1 MASTVGL
8 LLGGFF
14 MKTRFTSFLFAS
26 LLAFSSAVQVSPVQA
41 DVNNNTDA
49 KVRDTV
55 VEPEESATPAPAETP
70 SFLPSPSPAAS
81 ASADTEA
88 SPTPAASQTPEETA
102 AASSADPSASVD
114 PEESPASSATPAST
128 SSAALTETDQ
138 PAASTET
145 DQPAALTEM
154 DQEASVKADD
164 KLVHD
169 FDAEVFYGGM
179 RRDDGKYVWSA
190 RSHAPDHRFSYRVS
204 FGLGDEQSG
213 DDMVFAPGTVKI
225 TVPVTVLTDRD
236 GNRADKYEMSI
247 PSMEEVKESEESGT
261 PLDNDVSFAYE
272 EADGQIVITN
282 IRNVDP
288 GFEGFIEMSYLTTE
302 ETFAYRDMGQQD
314 MGQQGTFTATITAMD
329 PATVTDTES
338 LNGTWTTPQ
347 TRTVDGVYIDTQ
359 VTLQQMAE
367 RAPAQYD
374 KWQDAWGEKPE
385 NDDKYSYFV
394 YEIESVIGDNSQ
406 EYAMKVDD
414 EITSLIAD
422 DQSINNPG
430 EGYSNTGLPAAK
442 AVAWYSADGAYAIGQ
457 RSDRD
462 QDGNSNGRYQKES
475 GLRYDYVIVAVNKK
489 LLTDTNKLE
498 ITTRTTA
505 TVHPRDDADDS
516 QATSQTFERR
526 FVWNKPVFRGYG
538 GGFGGWVRADGFYRY
553 QSVRDEWPREYFTE
567 LGNHASNYSSYNLN
581 DLVKLNNS
589 MPISGLDYAIWT
601 EGYVGQWSIDRNAT
615 NPEQGDY
622 FKELVRYEMTDNQFY
637 LSDEN
642 NGVSQDEKDRLTSSD
657 DYQID
662 SLRFNVYAY
671 DAKFDKN
678 RQEFVNSG
686 KVTYDDGE
694 VLTFYVQTG
703 STDAEWKKAAEYSLK
718 NNEFTIPDS
727 NSKLVKKTDTTI
739 YGGPE
744 IEFTDN
750 VVGYRIETK
759 NKHYYTRIGVVP
771 SVTLKDS
778 PRVKGYYSP
787 DKTESFALNNRTV
800 TTIYDYKDKDGNV
813 LDPGSDGE
821 YQHVVWG
828 PAVAQDADFIRKVE
842 NVGSL
847 TKDIVASTNL
857 QKKKEYRVTWKIHA
871 DESYN
876 YGQNEKGYTEQNGG
890 TFYDI
895 LPTGAVLDPDSI
907 VISTNE
913 GELPSSSYSLKTI
926 STNYPDSGRTLIKIT
941 VYDPA
946 NWYDLYYDTVHTYEA
961 IRDYGNEAYNSVAYQ
976 TGNDSIE
983 GFFQDPDKQTET
995 KVRAYFDRYLSDV
1008 KNNTDEKKNAEETML
1023 YDAVKEAGVADPQAD
1038 MHFLFRGRDG
1048 DIEAITAAASG
1059 LTKRILSSRSNR
1071 YDTSAIVDNDS
1082 EYNYR
1087 LRFQNSY
1094 ANTSENII
1102 LFDDLENYQKDGR
1115 SSDWKG
1121 TLKAIDFS
1129 ALPKDK
1135 NGAMLISPVVYYS
1148 TEAQNF
1154 DGKTAPDLTAWK
1166 KLDLENNGSV
1176 LEELQGQIRAIA
1188 IDLSKTPDGAVYSL
1202 GKGEAVSVNLTMAA
1216 PSGAAR
1222 ADGTAGYP
1230 ETYNGILASYD
1241 RITASSRRHQVTME
1255 GSTVGQLVISRDV
1268 NIKKLSA
1275 QDHTTIRGIQF
1286 RLSGT
1291 SDYGTAI
1298 DKIQSTDRNGELT
1311 FAKVEKGTYM
1321 LMEYGSNPDWL
1332 DDHTAYKVV
1341 INDAGELWIT
1351 NPKKSTEAQKY
1362 ESTKEKT
1369 PFWFEVENTP
1379 RIHGDLSFYKARQT
1393 TATNDALIGIA
1404 DTTFELSGTSDY
1416 GNDVVKTAVSD
1427 KNGLVKIQNIEKG
1440 TYTLR
1445 EIKANADYILN
1456 NDKYQVVVNDAGS
1469 ATLYKP
1475 VSDQTDTFGPAD
1487 DIGGQPVIFNMP
1499 AYWNVSFLKIDK
1511 DLPTRTLEGA
1521 QFTITGTSLD
1531 QPVAVTSDKNG
1542 RVTFTHLK
1550 ADSYVLTETK
1560 APIGLN
1566 GEGKKPVKGK
1576 ESDGVLNYT
1585 ADPSKYLLTINEDG
1599 TYTITKDGKETL
1611 SKNADGDYLFPDE
1624 RALDGQITIIKKWDD
1639 DGKERKSPKIHLY
1652 NTETQT
1658 EMKGVRVI
1666 VEWLNDSVTTR
1677 PNSNFAVSVCEPDGT
1692 TVSSTDPNVK
1702 LTQMG
1707 NIWVYNFSD
1716 LDASKSYTA
1725 YEMNVPDGYTGTAV
1739 GSEHAVNVV
1748 SGKARI
1754 QNVFSYTSTF
1764 KYKGHEQQ
1772 FKAPYS
1778 GYYKLE
1784 VWGAEGG
1791 TDTYPGG
1798 KGGYSTGTVYLSEG
1812 QLLYVYVGQKGGDRT
1827 TGKGGGW
1834 NGGGDAGNSGTSGG
1848 GGGMTHIST
1857 TQNPVNNNSTAD
1869 QKNDRGKTISWDP
1882 KGTIIVAGGGGG
1894 GGYTGGKPDQLTGGY
1909 GGGETAGQGG
1919 AQDAASNAKQK
1930 GYKQGYGQNRYDLN
1944 VSGNSS
1950 DGGGAGAGW
1959 YGGYVNPNGDMDFGG
1974 GGGTGYVAEKL
1985 GQYPITHEQTIAGNM
2000 SFPTVDGTGMETG
2013 HRGDG
2018 FAKITYVSEKN
2029 DVSEAVTADNHL
2041 SSARNEKE
2049 YITDIELGKPGGWT
2063 QVDDNTWKYV
2073 MPVFDDTAEYTYWEE
2088 PVDGDRYTS
2097 DAPDSKDNAVEKK
2110 AVLNGSENKTLVV
2123 TNTSSTKYGSI
2134 TVSKKVVDGSNELT
2148 TSTQDFT
2155 FTLTLNKD
2163 GNLLSGT
2170 QVIGDHV
2177 FTNGSVTFTL
2187 HEGES
2192 KTFNNVPIGLEYVVH
2207 EDANKNYNYGKS
2219 LDVTGKVSADHP
2231 NVEVKN
2237 TFTPAERSRTDITL
2251 VKKAE
2256 GSVDG
2261 SQDDTYPFHAHLT
2274 GLDANLEFGVV
2285 IGSDDSNTTVQNY
2298 MSNAQGEADVTLN
2311 LKADQ
2316 KAVFKDVPVGATYQ
2330 FVEDAGKWTARYN
2343 VSNASG
2349 GTIVRTSG
2357 SNTTENQELA
2367 TAIEKVDEGEQT
2379 TVTFTNTLA
2388 FTQKLTVKKTVSED
2402 VHQIDPNEKFEVT
2415 VTITGLKP
2423 GAKIDTDSVG
2433 ILTADDTG
2441 MAVKTFNLKNK
2452 QSVVFR
2458 NVPVS
2463 AQYQVKETRNDYVA
2477 SYKITSAT
2485 RSEPIFGANTAA
2497 NQDLITELQTMRK
2510 NEDPTVELISR
2521 THWVTVGLKK
2531 TDKDGTLLRGAQFTL
2546 YKGSG
2551 ENRTEYKMNRKGLP
2565 VEENDS
2571 SASAV
2576 ISLGE
2581 KTLTLASGTYEL
2593 EETKAPRGYLI
2604 TDDAKTVTFTVEGNK
2619 VTLISENKLA
2629 SIETKDDQ
2637 TPVIVIKN
2645 QAGTRLPSTGGM
2657 DVRILLLA
2665 ALLMI
2670 GTSLFGFWKLRK
2682 DDSARKN

>member
-1 MASTVGL
+1 MTE
-8 LLGGFF
+8 
-14 MKTRFTSFLFAS
+14 TEQP
-26 LLAFSSAVQVSPVQA
+26 AV
-41 DVNNNTDA
+41 
-49 KVRDTV
+49 
-55 VEPEESATPAPAETP
+55 
-70 SFLPSPSPAAS
+70 
-81 ASADTEA
+81 
-88 SPTPAASQTPEETA
+88 
-102 AASSADPSASVD
+102 
-114 PEESPASSATPAST
+114 
-128 SSAALTETDQ
+128 LTETN
-138 PAASTET
+138 
-145 DQPAALTEM
+145 QPAALTEM

-164 KLVHD
+164 QLVHD
-169 FDAEVFYGGM
+169 FSAQVFYGVTDQG
-179 RRDDGKYVWSA
+179 GKYVWSA

-213 DDMVFAPGTVKI
+213 NDMVFAPGTVKI
-225 TVPVTVLTDRD
+225 TVPVTVLKDRD

-272 EADGQIVITN
+272 EVNDQIVITN

-302 ETFAYRDMGQQD
+302 ETFAYEDMK
-314 MGQQGTFTATITAMD
+314 QQGAFTATITAMD

-347 TRTVDGVYIDTQ
+347 TATVAGVYIDTQ

-406 EYAMKVDD
+406 EYAMSIDD
-414 EITSLIAD
+414 QITSLIKDGNSITPAD
-422 DQSINNPG
+422 SFAD
-430 EGYSNTGLPAAK
+430 TGVEAAK
-442 AVAWYSADGAYAIGQ
+442 AVAWYNANGAYAIRQ
-457 RSDRD
+457 RSDQD
-462 QDGNSNGRYQKES
+462 GDGNSNGHYQKES
-475 GLRYDYVIVAVNKK
+475 GLRYDYVVVAVNKE
-489 LLTDTNKLE
+489 LLADTNKLE
-498 ITTRTTA
+498 ITTLTTE
-505 TVHPRDDADDS
+505 TVHPRDDDADGT
-516 QATSQTFERR
+516 QASSQTYERR
-526 FVWNKPVFRGYG
+526 FVWNKPVFHGYG
-538 GGFGGWVRADGFYRY
+538 GGFGGWVRANGFYRY
-553 QSVRDEWPREYFTE
+553 QSGRNEWPREYFTE
-567 LGNHASNYSSYNLN
+567 LGNHASNYSAYNLN
-581 DLVKLNNS
+581 DLIEKNNS
-589 MPISGLDYAIWT
+589 ISGLDYAIWT
-601 EGYVGQWSIDRNAT
+601 EGYVGSWSIDRNAK
-615 NPEQGDY
+615 NPGPDDY
-622 FKELVRYEMTDNQFY
+622 FKEPVRYEMTDNQFY

-642 NGVSQDEKDRLTSSD
+642 DGVSQDEKDRLTSSD

-662 SLRFNVYAY
+662 RLRFNVYAY
-671 DAKFDKN
+671 DAVFDDSRK
-678 RQEFVNSG
+678 EFVNAG
-686 KVTYDDGE
+686 KVTYGDDE

-703 STDAEWKKAAEYSLK
+703 STDAEFVKAADYNLK
-718 NNEFTIPDS
+718 TNTFTDTDD
-727 NSKLVKKTDTTI
+727 KYVKATDTTI

-744 IEFTDN
+744 IDFQN
-750 VVGYRIETK
+750 GVVGYRFETK
-759 NKHYYTRIGVVP
+759 NVHYYTRIGVVP
-771 SVTLKDS
+771 SVTLKAS
-778 PRVKGYYSP
+778 ERVKKYY
-787 DKTESFALNNRTV
+787 DKTKPTESFALNNRTV

-813 LDPGSDGE
+813 LDPGREGE
-821 YQHVVWG
+821 YQHAVWG
-828 PAVAQDADFIRKVE
+828 PAVAQDADFIRMVE
-842 NVGSL
+842 KAGSL

-895 LPTGAVLDPDSI
+895 LPTSAVLDPDSI

-926 STNYPDSGRTLIKIT
+926 STNYQDSGRTLIKIT

-983 GFFQDPDKQTET
+983 GFFQDPDKQTEK

-1008 KNNTDEKKNAEETML
+1008 KNNTDEKKVAEETML

-1129 ALPKDK
+1129 ELPKDK

-1154 DGKTAPDLTAWK
+1154 DGKTAPDLTAWT
-1166 KLDLENNGSV
+1166 KLDLGNNGLV
-1176 LEELQGQIRAIA
+1176 PEELQKDIRAIA

-1202 GKGEAVSVNLTMAA
+1202 GKGEAVSVNLTMTA

-1222 ADGTAGYP
+1222 KDRTAGYP
-1230 ETYNGILASYD
+1230 ETYNGILVSYD

-1275 QDHTTIRGIQF
+1275 QDHTPIRGIQF
-1286 RLSGT
+1286 RLYGT

-1298 DKIQSTDRNGELT
+1298 DQIQSTDRNGELT
-1311 FAKVEKGTYM
+1311 FARVEKGTYT

-1332 DDHTAYKVV
+1332 DDHTAYKVE
-1341 INDAGELWIT
+1341 IDDGGKLWIT
-1351 NPKKSTEAQKY
+1351 NPKKTDKNGTALKQEY
-1362 ESTKEKT
+1362 VRTKEKT

-1393 TATNDALIGIA
+1393 TATNDALIGIP

-1416 GNDVVKTAVSD
+1416 GNDVVKTAISD

-1445 EIKANADYILN
+1445 EVKANADYILN
-1456 NDKYQVVVNDAGS
+1456 DSKYQVVVNDAGS
-1469 ATLYKP
+1469 VTLFKP
-1475 VSDQTDTFGPAD
+1475 NKDNPENYVSAD
-1487 DIGGQPVIFNMP
+1487 EISGQPVVFNTP
-1499 AYWNVSFLKIDK
+1499 AYWEVSFLKVDK
-1511 DLPTRTLEGA
+1511 DLPTRTLQGA
-1521 QFTITGTSLD
+1521 EFTVTGASLD
-1531 QPVAVTSDKNG
+1531 QPKTVISDPNG
-1542 RVTFTHLK
+1542 RVTFKHLK
-1550 ADSYVLTETK
+1550 AGSYVLKETK
-1560 APIGLN
+1560 APVGLN
-1566 GEGKKPVKGK
+1566 GEGKKPEKEN

-1585 ADPSKYLLTINEDG
+1585 ADPSGYLLTINEDG

-1611 SKNADGDYLFPDE
+1611 SKNEDGDYLFPDE

-1639 DGKERKSPKIHLY
+1639 ASDNSHRTAPVIHL
-1652 NTETQT
+1652 ETKENDST
-1658 EMKGVRVI
+1658 IKGARVV
-1666 VEWLNDSVTTR
+1666 VEWLNDYASARPSAEDGVTVTI
-1677 PNSNFAVSVCEPDGT
+1677 ATVKDGKT
-1692 TVSSTDPNVK
+1692 ETVVSSSSKATST
-1702 LTQMG
+1702 LG
-1707 NIWVYNFSD
+1707 NLWVYNFPD
-1716 LDASKSYTA
+1716 LVLNSNQTYYV
-1725 YEMNVPDGYTGTAV
+1725 YENQPDSIVKNGKYSGSAV
-1739 GSEHAVNVV
+1739 GADNQIQLVH
-1748 SGKARI
+1748 GKATI
-1754 QNVFSYTSTF
+1754 SNTYKETYEYP
-1764 KYKGHEQQ
+1764 YKGNIQTFTASH
-1772 FKAPYS
+1772 S
-1778 GYYKLE
+1778 GYYQLE
-1784 VWGAEGG
+1784 VWGASGG
-1791 TDTYPGG
+1791 FDGISKDRIVYDTYVKNNWDRPGL
-1798 KGGYSTGTVYLSEG
+1798 GGYSYGTYYMNKDDTI
-1812 QLLYVYVGQKGGDRT
+1812 YVIVGEQGHDHTLGGT
-1827 TGKGGGW
+1827 KPSY
-1834 NGGGDAGNSGTSGG
+1834 NGGGKTTAWSGIGG
-1848 GGGMTHIST
+1848 DSSGGGMTHIST
-1857 TQNPVNNNSTAD
+1857 KQNVADAASNSD
-1869 QKNDRGKTISWDP
+1869 WNPD
-1882 KGTIIVAGGGGG
+1882 GTIIVAGGGGG
-1894 GGYTGGKPDQLTGGY
+1894 IDNYAAQY
-1909 GGGETAGQGG
+1909 EG
-1919 AQDAASNAKQK
+1919 A
-1930 GYKQGYGQNRYDLN
+1930 R
-1944 VSGNSS
+1944 
-1950 DGGGAGAGW
+1950 GGAGGGTTGGNALANNGEVKGTGGGTKGKYQKQGVGQNYTGDASDSGGGGGGW
-1959 YGGYVNPNGDMDFGG
+1959 YGGASSWNNNGG
-1974 GGGTGYVAEKL
+1974 GGGGSGYVNQDVLKNA
-1985 GQYPITHEQTIAGNM
+1985 QTIAGSEEIPNPDGGKEIGHFGNGYARITFI
-2000 SFPTVDGTGMETG
+2000 SANSPTVSDNTSAGKTQAASYTSTYETIAKGWVKDG
-2013 HRGDG
+2013 D
-2018 FAKITYVSEKN
+2018 
-2029 DVSEAVTADNHL
+2029 
-2041 SSARNEKE
+2041 
-2049 YITDIELGKPGGWT
+2049 
-2063 QVDDNTWKYV
+2063 TWKYV
-2073 MPVFDDTAEYTYWEE
+2073 MPVFDDTATYTYWED
-2088 PVDGDRYTS
+2088 PVAGYAS
-2097 DAPDSKDNAVEKK
+2097 DAPSAADKNYVI
-2110 AVLNGSENKTLVV
+2110 NGSENKTLVV
-2123 TNTSSTKYGSI
+2123 TNTAKDKYGRI
-2134 TVSKKVVDGSNELT
+2134 TVSKKVVDSNGNEIK

-2155 FTLTLNKD
+2155 FTLTLKD
-2163 GNLLSGT
+2163 KEGNLLSGT

-2192 KTFNNVPIGLEYVVH
+2192 KTFNNVPVGMKYSITE
-2207 EDANKNYNYGKS
+2207 ETNSNYKTSFKDSGNGS
-2219 LDVTGKVSADHP
+2219 VTGDSSV
-2231 NVEVKN
+2231 VFTN
-2237 TFTPAERSRTDITL
+2237 TYTPAEKSRTDITL
-2251 VKKAE
+2251 VKKIE

-2261 SQDDTYPFHAHLT
+2261 SENDTYPFHVALT
-2274 GLDANLEFGVV
+2274 GLDPDLEFSIV
-2285 IGSDDSNTTVQNY
+2285 IGADGQDPVTQNY

-2349 GTIVRTSG
+2349 GTIARTSG
-2357 SNTTENQELA
+2357 SNTAENQELA
-2367 TAIEKVDEGEQT
+2367 TATETVDEGEQT

-2388 FTQKLTVKKTVSED
+2388 FTQKLTVKKTVSES
-2402 VHQIDPNEKFEVT
+2402 VQQIDPNEKFEVT
-2415 VTITGLKP
+2415 VTSTGLKP
-2423 GAKIDTDSVG
+2423 SAKIDTDSVG

-2463 AQYQVKETRNDYVA
+2463 AQYQVKETRNDYIA
-2477 SYKITSAT
+2477 SYTITSSK
-2485 RSEPIFGANTAA
+2485 RPNIANGENKTA
-2497 NQDLITELQTMRK
+2497 NRDLNTNAQTVLRD
-2510 NEDPTVELISR
+2510 EDPTVELISGA
-2521 THWVTVGLKK
+2521 HWIKVDLKK
-2531 TDKDGTLLRGAQFTL
+2531 TAEDGTLLRGAQFTL

-2565 VEENDS
+2565 AEKNDS

>member
-14 MKTRFTSFLFAS
+14 VKTRFTSFLFAS

-70 SFLPSPSPAAS
+70 SFLPSPSPTAS
-81 ASADTEA
+81 ASEGTEA
-88 SPTPAASQTPEETA
+88 SPTPAASPTPEETA
-102 AASSADPSASVD
+102 ASSAADTSASVD
-114 PEESPASSATPAST
+114 PEESPASSTTPAST
-128 SSAALTETDQ
+128 SSAALTETNQ
-138 PAASTET
+138 PAASTEM
-145 DQPAALTEM
+145 DQPAALTET

-164 KLVHD
+164 QLVHG
-169 FDAEVFYGGM
+169 FRAEVFYGGM
-179 RRDDGKYVWSA
+179 RRDDGTYVWSP

-236 GNRADKYEMSI
+236 EKRADKYEMSI

-272 EADGQIVITN
+272 EVNDQIVITN

-302 ETFAYRDMGQQD
+302 ETFAYPDMKP
-314 MGQQGTFTATITAMD
+314 QGTFTATITAMD
-329 PATVTDTES
+329 PATVTDTET

-374 KWQDAWGEKPE
+374 KWQDAWGKTPE
-385 NDDKYSYFV
+385 DAGKYAYFV

-406 EYAMKVDD
+406 EYAMSIDD
-414 EITSLIAD
+414 QITSLIKDGNSITPAD
-422 DQSINNPG
+422 SFAD
-430 EGYSNTGLPAAK
+430 TGVAAAK
-442 AVAWYSADGAYAIGQ
+442 AVAWYNANGAYAIRQ
-457 RSDRD
+457 RSDQD
-462 QDGNSNGRYQKES
+462 GDGNSNGHYQKES
-475 GLRYDYVIVAVNKK
+475 GLRYDYVVVAVNKE
-489 LLTDTNKLE
+489 LLADTNKLE
-498 ITTRTTA
+498 ITTLTTE
-505 TVHPRDDADDS
+505 TVHPRDDTKGTQASS
-516 QATSQTFERR
+516 QAYERH
-526 FVWNKPVFRGYG
+526 FVWNKPVFHGYG

-553 QSVRDEWPREYFTE
+553 QSGRNEWPREYFTE
-567 LGNHASNYSSYNLN
+567 LGNHASNYSAYNLN
-581 DLVKLNNS
+581 DLIEKNNS
-589 MPISGLDYAIWT
+589 ISGLDYAIWT
-601 EGYVGQWSIDRNAT
+601 EGYVGSWSIDRNAK
-615 NPEQGDY
+615 NPGPDDY
-622 FKELVRYEMTDNQFY
+622 FKEPVRYEMTDNQFY

-642 NGVSQDEKDRLTSSD
+642 DGVSQDGNDRLTLSG

-662 SLRFNVYAY
+662 RLRFNVYAY
-671 DAKFDKN
+671 DAVFDDSRK
-678 RQEFVNSG
+678 EFVNAG
-686 KVTYDDGE
+686 KVTYGDDE

-703 STDAEWKKAAEYSLK
+703 STDAEFVKAADYNLK
-718 NNEFTIPDS
+718 TNTFTDTDG
-727 NSKLVKKTDTTI
+727 KYVKATDTTI

-744 IEFTDN
+744 IDFTDN
-750 VVGYRIETK
+750 VVGYRLETK
-759 NKHYYTRIGVVP
+759 NTHYYTRIGVVP
-771 SVTLKDS
+771 SVTLKASD
-778 PRVKGYYSP
+778 RVKGRFSH
-787 DKTESFALNNRTV
+787 DKTKPTESFALNNRTV

-813 LDPGSDGE
+813 LAPGSEGE
-821 YQHVVWG
+821 YQHAVWG
-828 PAVAQDADFIRKVE
+828 PAVAQDADFIRMVE
-842 NVGSL
+842 KAGSL

-871 DESYN
+871 DESYI
-876 YGQNEKGYTEQNGG
+876 YGQNEKGFVEQNGG
-890 TFYDI
+890 TFYDL
-895 LPTGAVLDPDSI
+895 LPIGAVLDPDSI
-907 VISTNE
+907 VLETNE
-913 GELPSSSYSLKTI
+913 GELPASSYSLTTI
-926 STNYPDSGRTLIKIT
+926 PTNYKGRTFVKIT
-941 VYDPA
+941 VYDPGD
-946 NWYDLYYDTVHTYEA
+946 WYDLYYDTVHTYES
-961 IRDYGNEAYNSVAYQ
+961 IRDYGNEAYNSVAYK

-983 GFFQDPDKQTET
+983 GFYVNPESPTTGKIRSSFE
-995 KVRAYFDRYLSDV
+995 RYLSDE
-1008 KNNTDEKKNAEETML
+1008 KDGTDAKKNQEMELL
-1023 YDAVKEAGVADPQAD
+1023 YKGVGVKGPADD
-1038 MHFLFRGRDG
+1038 LHFLFRGRDG

-1071 YDTSAIVDNDS
+1071 YDTTAIVDNNS

-1094 ANTSENII
+1094 SSSSKNII
-1102 LFDDLENYQKDGR
+1102 LYDDLENYQKDNR

-1121 TLKAIDFS
+1121 TLNAIDFS

-1135 NGAMLISPVVYYS
+1135 AGKALIKPVVYYS
-1148 TEAQNF
+1148 SESQNF
-1154 DGKTAPDLTAWK
+1154 DGKSVPDVSGWKVLTLGNDGLIPK
-1166 KLDLENNGSV
+1166 DL
-1176 LEELQGQIRAIA
+1176 QKDIRAIA
-1188 IDLSKTPDGAVYSL
+1188 IDLSKTPDGADYML
-1202 GKGEAVSVNLTMAA
+1202 GKGEAVSVNLTMTA
-1216 PSGAAR
+1216 PSGGER
-1222 ADGTAGYP
+1222 KDQTSGYP
-1230 ETYNGILASYD
+1230 ETYNGVLISYD
-1241 RITASSRRHQVTME
+1241 RITDSSSRHQVTME
-1255 GSTVGQLVISRDV
+1255 GCTVGQLVISRDV

-1286 RLSGT
+1286 RLYGT

-1298 DKIQSTDRNGELT
+1298 DQIQSTDRNGELT
-1311 FAKVEKGTYM
+1311 FAKVEKGTYT

-1332 DDHTAYKVV
+1332 DDHTAYKVE

-1351 NPKKSTEAQKY
+1351 NPKKTDEKGTALKQEY
-1362 ESTKEKT
+1362 VRTKEKT

-1416 GNDVVKTAVSD
+1416 GNDVVKTAISD

-1445 EIKANADYILN
+1445 EIKANENYILN

-1469 ATLYKP
+1469 ATLFKQDKDNSGTY
-1475 VSDQTDTFGPAD
+1475 VSAD
-1487 DIGGQPVIFNMP
+1487 EIGGQPVVFNTP
-1499 AYWNVSFLKIDK
+1499 AYWDVSFLKVDK
-1511 DLPTRTLEGA
+1511 DLPTRTLQGA
-1521 QFTITGTSLD
+1521 EFTVTGASLD
-1531 QPVAVTSDKNG
+1531 QPKTVISDPYG
-1542 RVTFTHLK
+1542 RVTFKHLK
-1550 ADSYVLTETK
+1550 AGSYVLKETK
-1560 APIGLN
+1560 APTGLN
-1566 GEGKKPVKGK
+1566 GEGKKPEKEN

-1585 ADPSKYLLTINEDG
+1585 ADPSGYLLTINEDG

-1611 SKNADGDYLFPDE
+1611 SKNEDGDYLFPDE

-1652 NTETQT
+1652 KTETQT

-1725 YEMNVPDGYTGTAV
+1725 YETNVPDGYTGTAV

-1909 GGGETAGQGG
+1909 GGGETAGQSG

-1985 GQYPITHEQTIAGNM
+1985 GQYPITHEQTVAGNM
-2000 SFPTVDGTGMETG
+2000 SFPTTDGTGMETG
-2013 HRGDG
+2013 HQGHG
-2018 FAKITYVSEKN
+2018 FAKITYVSENN
-2029 DVSEAVTADNHL
+2029 DVSEVVTADNHL
-2041 SSARNEKE
+2041 SSARNEEE

-2088 PVDGDRYTS
+2088 PVDGYTS
-2097 DAPDSKDNAVEKK
+2097 DAPDSKDHAVEKK

-2134 TVSKKVVDGSNELT
+2134 TVKKTVVDVSGNELK

-2155 FTLTLNKD
+2155 FTLTLTTEEN
-2163 GNLLSGT
+2163 NPLTGT
-2170 QVIGDHV
+2170 QIIGDSV
-2177 FTNGSVTFTL
+2177 FTDGSVTFTL

-2192 KTFNNVPIGLEYVVH
+2192 KTFTNVPVGLNYKVH
-2207 EDANKNYNYGKS
+2207 EAANANYNKGEP
-2219 LDVTGKVSADHP
+2219 LNDVSGVVSATNP
-2231 NVEVKN
+2231 NVENVVN
-2237 TFTPAERSRTDITL
+2237 TFTPAEKSRTDITL
-2251 VKKAE
+2251 EKKID

-2261 SQDDTYPFHAHLT
+2261 SKDDTYPFHAHLT

-2357 SNTTENQELA
+2357 SNTAENQELA
-2367 TAIEKVDEGEQT
+2367 TAIETVDEGEQT

-2388 FTQKLTVKKTVSED
+2388 FTQKLTVKKTVSES
-2402 VHQIDPNEKFEVT
+2402 VQQIDPNEKFEVT

-2452 QSVVFR
+2452 QNVVFR

-2463 AQYQVKETRNDYVA
+2463 AQYQVKETKNDYIA
-2477 SYKITSAT
+2477 SYTITSSRRAIDAGENKT
-2485 RSEPIFGANTAA
+2485 ANR
-2497 NQDLITELQTMRK
+2497 DLNTNIQTVLRD
-2510 NEDPTVELISR
+2510 EDPTVELISGA
-2521 THWVTVGLKK
+2521 HWIKVDLKK
-2531 TDKDGTLLRGAQFTL
+2531 TSEDGTLLRGAQFTL

-2551 ENRTEYKMNRKGLP
+2551 ENRTEYKMNRNGLP
-2565 VEENDS
+2565 AEENDS
-2571 SASAV
+2571 PASAV
-2576 ISLGE
+2576 IGLGE

-2593 EETKAPRGYLI
+2593 VETKTPRGYLI
-2604 TDDAKTVTFTVEGNK
+2604 TDDTATITFNVN
-2619 VTLISENKLA
+2619 ENGVALVNADKLKNMV
-2629 SIETKDDQ
+2629 SIEKEDGKD
-2637 TPVIVIKN
+2637 PVIVIKN
-2645 QAGTRLPSTGGM
+2645 KAGTRLPSTGGM
-2657 DVRILLLA
+2657 DVRILLVA
-2665 ALLMI
+2665 AVAMI
-2670 GTSLFGFWKLRK
+2670 GTALFGFWKLK
-2682 DDSARKN
+2682 KEEKH

>member
-1 MASTVGL
+1 
-8 LLGGFF
+8 

-49 KVRDTV
+49 KVRNTV
-55 VEPEESATPAPAETP
+55 VDPEESATPAPAETP

-88 SPTPAASQTPEETA
+88 SPTPAASPTPEETA

-114 PEESPASSATPAST
+114 PEESPASSTTPAST
-128 SSAALTETDQ
+128 SSAALTET
-138 PAASTET
+138 E
-145 DQPAALTEM
+145 QPAALTEM
-154 DQEASVKADD
+154 DQEASVKVDD

-169 FDAEVFYGGM
+169 FDAEVFYGGT
-179 RRDDGKYVWSA
+179 DQGGKYVWSA

-225 TVPVTVLTDRD
+225 TVPVTVLKDRD

-272 EADGQIVITN
+272 EVNDQIVITN

-302 ETFAYRDMGQQD
+302 ETFAYPDMKP
-314 MGQQGTFTATITAMD
+314 QGTFTATITAMD
-329 PATVTDTES
+329 PATVTDTET

-347 TRTVDGVYIDTQ
+347 TATVDGVYIDTQ

-406 EYAMKVDD
+406 EYAMSVDD
-414 EITSLIAD
+414 EVTSLIAD

-430 EGYSNTGLPAAK
+430 DGYSDTGLPAAK
-442 AVAWYSADGAYAIGQ
+442 AVAWYDAKGAYEIG
-457 RSDRD
+457 RS
-462 QDGNSNGRYQKES
+462 SNEKNGQYDKES

-489 LLTDTNKLE
+489 LLTDTHKLE

-505 TVHPRDDADDS
+505 TVHPRDDTDDS

-581 DLVKLNNS
+581 DLIGQNKS
-589 MPISGLDYAIWT
+589 SISDLDYAIWT
-601 EGYVGQWSIDRNAT
+601 EGYVGSWSIDRNAKK
-615 NPEQGDY
+615 PEPKDY
-622 FKELVRYEMTDNQFY
+622 FKEPVRYEMTDNQFF

-642 NGVSQDEKDRLTSSD
+642 DGVSQDEKDRLTSSD

-671 DAKFDKN
+671 DAAFDEN

-686 KVTYDDGE
+686 KVTYDDHE

-759 NKHYYTRIGVVP
+759 NTHYYTRIGVVP
-771 SVTLKDS
+771 SVTLKPS
-778 PRVKGYYSP
+778 EKVRKYYTS
-787 DKTESFALNNRTV
+787 KTQEATKAETESFALNNRTV

-813 LDPGSDGE
+813 PADNNSGYE
-821 YQHVVWG
+821 HVVWG
-828 PAVAQDADFIRKVE
+828 PAIAQDADFIRKVE

-926 STNYPDSGRTLIKIT
+926 STNYQDSGRTLIKIT

-983 GFFQDPDKQTET
+983 GFFQDPDKQTVT

-1008 KNNTDEKKNAEETML
+1008 KNNTDEKKIDEERMM
-1023 YDAVKEAGVADPQAD
+1023 YAAVKEAGVADPQAD

-1071 YDTSAIVDNDS
+1071 YDTSAIVDNNS

-1129 ALPKDK
+1129 ALPKDES
-1135 NGAMLISPVVYYS
+1135 GSMLISPVVYYS
-1148 TEAQNF
+1148 TEVQNF

-1166 KLDLENNGSV
+1166 KLDLGKDGSV
-1176 LEELQGQIRAIA
+1176 PEELQKDIRAIA

-1202 GKGEAVSVNLTMAA
+1202 GKGEAVSVNLTMTA
-1216 PSGAAR
+1216 PSGATR
-1222 ADGTAGYP
+1222 IDGTAGYP

-1268 NIKKLSA
+1268 NIKKLSDR
-1275 QDHTTIRGIQF
+1275 DHTTIRGIQF
-1286 RLSGT
+1286 RLSGK

-1298 DKIQSTDRNGELT
+1298 DQIQSTDRNGELT
-1311 FAKVEKGTYM
+1311 FAKVEKGTYT

-1332 DDHTAYKVV
+1332 DDHTAYKVE

-1369 PFWFEVENTP
+1369 PFWFEIENTP

-1416 GNDVVKTAVSD
+1416 GNDVVKTAISD

-1550 ADSYVLTETK
+1550 AGSYVLKETK
-1560 APIGLN
+1560 APVGLN
-1566 GEGKKPVKGK
+1566 GEGKKPEKGK

-1599 TYTITKDGKETL
+1599 TYTIAKDGKETL

-1639 DGKERKSPKIHLY
+1639 SSDNDQRPTPVVHLA
-1652 NTETQT
+1652 TSETQQT
-1658 EMKGVRVI
+1658 YKGARVV
-1666 VEWLNDSVTTR
+1666 VEWLNDYASARPSAEGGVTVTI
-1677 PNSNFAVSVCEPDGT
+1677 ATVKDGKT
-1692 TVSSTDPNVK
+1692 ETVVSSNKATST
-1702 LTQMG
+1702 LG
-1707 NIWVYNFSD
+1707 NLWVYNFPD
-1716 LDASKSYTA
+1716 VELNPEQTYYA
-1725 YEMNVPDGYTGTAV
+1725 YETQPDSIVKNGKYSGSAVGADNQIQLMHGKATISNTYKETYEYPYTGNIQTFTA
-1739 GSEHAVNVV
+1739 SH
-1748 SGKARI
+1748 
-1754 QNVFSYTSTF
+1754 
-1764 KYKGHEQQ
+1764 
-1772 FKAPYS
+1772 S
-1778 GYYKLE
+1778 GYYQLE
-1784 VWGAEGG
+1784 VWGA
-1791 TDTYPGG
+1791 
-1798 KGGYSTGTVYLSEG
+1798 
-1812 QLLYVYVGQKGGDRT
+1812 
-1827 TGKGGGW
+1827 
-1834 NGGGDAGNSGTSGG
+1834 SGG
-1848 GGGMTHIST
+1848 FDGIST
-1857 TQNPVNNNSTAD
+1857 
-1869 QKNDRGKTISWDP
+1869 
-1882 KGTIIVAGGGGG
+1882 
-1894 GGYTGGKPDQLTGGY
+1894 
-1909 GGGETAGQGG
+1909 
-1919 AQDAASNAKQK
+1919 
-1930 GYKQGYGQNRYDLN
+1930 NRTDYD
-1944 VSGNSS
+1944 
-1950 DGGGAGAGW
+1950 
-1959 YGGYVNPNGDMDFGG
+1959 
-1974 GGGTGYVAEKL
+1974 
-1985 GQYPITHEQTIAGNM
+1985 
-2000 SFPTVDGTGMETG
+2000 
-2013 HRGDG
+2013 
-2018 FAKITYVSEKN
+2018 
-2029 DVSEAVTADNHL
+2029 
-2041 SSARNEKE
+2041 
-2049 YITDIELGKPGGWT
+2049 
-2063 QVDDNTWKYV
+2063 
-2073 MPVFDDTAEYTYWEE
+2073 
-2088 PVDGDRYTS
+2088 
-2097 DAPDSKDNAVEKK
+2097 
-2110 AVLNGSENKTLVV
+2110 
-2123 TNTSSTKYGSI
+2123 
-2134 TVSKKVVDGSNELT
+2134 
-2148 TSTQDFT
+2148 
-2155 FTLTLNKD
+2155 
-2163 GNLLSGT
+2163 
-2170 QVIGDHV
+2170 
-2177 FTNGSVTFTL
+2177 
-2187 HEGES
+2187 
-2192 KTFNNVPIGLEYVVH
+2192 
-2207 EDANKNYNYGKS
+2207 NY
-2219 LDVTGKVSADHP
+2219 
-2231 NVEVKN
+2231 VKN
-2237 TFTPAERSRTDITL
+2237 
-2251 VKKAE
+2251 KAL
-2256 GSVDG
+2256 
-2261 SQDDTYPFHAHLT
+2261 Q
-2274 GLDANLEFGVV
+2274 
-2285 IGSDDSNTTVQNY
+2285 
-2298 MSNAQGEADVTLN
+2298 
-2311 LKADQ
+2311 
-2316 KAVFKDVPVGATYQ
+2316 
-2330 FVEDAGKWTARYN
+2330 
-2343 VSNASG
+2343 AS
-2349 GTIVRTSG
+2349 
-2357 SNTTENQELA
+2357 L
-2367 TAIEKVDEGEQT
+2367 
-2379 TVTFTNTLA
+2379 
-2388 FTQKLTVKKTVSED
+2388 
-2402 VHQIDPNEKFEVT
+2402 
-2415 VTITGLKP
+2415 
-2423 GAKIDTDSVG
+2423 
-2433 ILTADDTG
+2433 
-2441 MAVKTFNLKNK
+2441 
-2452 QSVVFR
+2452 
-2458 NVPVS
+2458 
-2463 AQYQVKETRNDYVA
+2463 
-2477 SYKITSAT
+2477 
-2485 RSEPIFGANTAA
+2485 
-2497 NQDLITELQTMRK
+2497 
-2510 NEDPTVELISR
+2510 
-2521 THWVTVGLKK
+2521 WLKK
-2531 TDKDGTLLRGAQFTL
+2531 Q
-2546 YKGSG
+2546 
-2551 ENRTEYKMNRKGLP
+2551 
-2565 VEENDS
+2565 
-2571 SASAV
+2571 
-2576 ISLGE
+2576 
-2581 KTLTLASGTYEL
+2581 
-2593 EETKAPRGYLI
+2593 
-2604 TDDAKTVTFTVEGNK
+2604 
-2619 VTLISENKLA
+2619 
-2629 SIETKDDQ
+2629 
-2637 TPVIVIKN
+2637 
-2645 QAGTRLPSTGGM
+2645 
-2657 DVRILLLA
+2657 
-2665 ALLMI
+2665 
-2670 GTSLFGFWKLRK
+2670 
-2682 DDSARKN
+2682 

>member
-1 MASTVGL
+1 M
-8 LLGGFF
+8 
-14 MKTRFTSFLFAS
+14 

-88 SPTPAASQTPEETA
+88 PPTPAASPTPEETA
-102 AASSADPSASVD
+102 AASSADPSASPVVTASPSPADSSTPSASASASSEASASAD
-114 PEESPASSATPAST
+114 PEESPASFAAPASI

-138 PAASTET
+138 
-145 DQPAALTEM
+145 
-154 DQEASVKADD
+154 EASVKADD
-164 KLVHD
+164 QLVHD
-169 FDAEVFYGGM
+169 FGAQVFYGGM
-179 RRDDGKYVWSA
+179 RRDDGTYVWSP
-190 RSHAPDHRFSYRVS
+190 RSHAADHRFSYRVS

-225 TVPVTVLTDRD
+225 TVPVTVLKDRD
-236 GNRADKYEMSI
+236 EKRADKYEMSI

-272 EADGQIVITN
+272 EVDDPSEEVNDQIVITN

-302 ETFAYRDMGQQD
+302 ETFAYRDMK
-314 MGQQGTFTATITAMD
+314 QQGTFTATITAMD
-329 PATVTDTES
+329 PATVTDTET

-347 TRTVDGVYIDTQ
+347 TATVDGVYIDTQ

-374 KWQDAWGEKPE
+374 SWQAAWGDEPE
-385 NDDKYSYFV
+385 NAGKYSYFV

-406 EYAMKVDD
+406 EYAMSIDD
-414 EITSLIAD
+414 QITSLIQDGTSITPAD
-422 DQSINNPG
+422 SFAD
-430 EGYSNTGLPAAK
+430 TGVAAAK
-442 AVAWYSADGAYAIGQ
+442 AVAWYNADGAYTIGQ
-457 RSDRD
+457 RSDQD
-462 QDGNSNGRYQKES
+462 GDGNSNGHYQKES
-475 GLRYDYVIVAVNKK
+475 GLRYDYVVVAVNKK
-489 LLTDTNKLE
+489 LLEKTNKLE
-498 ITTRTTA
+498 ITALTTE
-505 TVHPRDDADDS
+505 TVHPRDDTDDK
-516 QATSQTFERR
+516 QASSQTFERR
-526 FVWNKPVFRGYG
+526 FVWNKPVFNGYG

-553 QSVRDEWPREYFTE
+553 QSGRNEWPREYFTE
-567 LGNHASNYSSYNLN
+567 LGNHASNYSAYNLN
-581 DLVKLNNS
+581 DLIEKNNS
-589 MPISGLDYAIWT
+589 ISGLDYAIWT
-601 EGYVGQWSIDRNAT
+601 EGYVGSWSIDRDAT
-615 NPEQGDY
+615 NPGQGDY
-622 FKELVRYEMTDNQFY
+622 FKEPVRYEMTDNQFY

-642 NGVSQDEKDRLTSSD
+642 NGVSQDEKDRLTSSK

-662 SLRFNVYAY
+662 RLRFNVYAY
-671 DAKFDKN
+671 DAVFDDS
-678 RQEFVNSG
+678 RQEFVNAG
-686 KVTYDDGE
+686 KVTYGDDE

-703 STDAEWKKAAEYSLK
+703 STDAEFVKAADYNLK
-718 NNEFTIPDS
+718 TNTFTDTDD
-727 NSKLVKKTDTTI
+727 KYVKATDTTI

-744 IEFTDN
+744 IDFTDD
-750 VVGYRIETK
+750 VVGYRFETK
-759 NKHYYTRIGVVP
+759 NTHYYTRIGVVP
-771 SVTLKDS
+771 SVKLKAS
-778 PRVKGYYSP
+778 PRVKGYYSS

-813 LDPGSDGE
+813 LAPGSDGE
-821 YQHVVWG
+821 YQHAVWG
-828 PAVAQDADFIRKVE
+828 PTVSADADFIRMVE
-842 NVGSL
+842 KAGSL

-857 QKKKEYRVTWKIHA
+857 QKKKEYRVTWEIHA
-871 DESYN
+871 DESYI
-876 YGQNEKGYTEQNGG
+876 YGQNEKGFVEQNGG
-890 TFYDI
+890 TFYDL
-895 LPTGAVLDPDSI
+895 LPIGAVLDPDSI
-907 VISTNE
+907 VLETNE
-913 GELPSSSYSLKTI
+913 GELPASSYSLTTI
-926 STNYPDSGRTLIKIT
+926 STNYKDTGRTFVKIT
-941 VYDPA
+941 VYDPGD
-946 NWYDLYYDTVHTYEA
+946 WYDLYYDTVHTYES

-983 GFFQDPDKQTET
+983 GFYQDPNNPTVKS
-995 KVRAYFDRYLSDV
+995 KVRSYFERYLSDEKDGTDDKKKQEMEDLYEGVGV
-1008 KNNTDEKKNAEETML
+1008 KDP
-1023 YDAVKEAGVADPQAD
+1023 ADD
-1038 MHFLFRGRDG
+1038 LHFLFRGRDG

-1071 YDTSAIVDNDS
+1071 YDTTAIVDNNS

-1121 TLKAIDFS
+1121 TLKSIDFS
-1129 ALPKDK
+1129 ALPKDE

-1166 KLDLENNGSV
+1166 KLDLGNNGSV
-1176 LEELQGQIRAIA
+1176 PEELQGQIRAIA
-1188 IDLSKTPDGAVYSL
+1188 IDLSKTPDGAPYSL

-1216 PSGAAR
+1216 PSGATR

-1268 NIKKLSA
+1268 NIKKLSDR
-1275 QDHTTIRGIQF
+1275 DHTTIRGIQF

-1298 DKIQSTDRNGELT
+1298 EKIQSTDRNGELT
-1311 FAKVEKGTYM
+1311 FAKVEKGTYT

-1332 DDHTAYKVV
+1332 DDHTAYKVE
-1341 INDAGELWIT
+1341 IDDGGKLWIT
-1351 NPKKSTEAQKY
+1351 NPKKSTEHVEY

-1393 TATNDALIGIA
+1393 TATNDALIGIP

-1416 GNDVVKTAVSD
+1416 GNDVVKTAISD

-1445 EIKANADYILN
+1445 EIKANENYVLN

-1469 ATLYKP
+1469 VTLFKP
-1475 VSDQTDTFGPAD
+1475 DKDNPENYVSAD
-1487 DIGGQPVIFNMP
+1487 EIGGQPVIFNMP
-1499 AYWNVSFLKIDK
+1499 AYWDVSFLKVDK
-1511 DLPTRTLEGA
+1511 DLPTRTLQGA
-1521 QFTITGTSLD
+1521 EFTVTGASLD
-1531 QPVAVTSDKNG
+1531 QLKTVISDPYG
-1542 RVTFTHLK
+1542 RVTFKHLK
-1550 ADSYVLTETK
+1550 AGSYVLKETK
-1560 APIGLN
+1560 APVGLN
-1566 GEGKKPVKGK
+1566 GEGKKPEKEN

-1585 ADPSKYLLTINEDG
+1585 ADPSGYLLTINEDG

-1639 DGKERKSPKIHLY
+1639 ASDNDHRPSPVVHLY
-1652 NTETQT
+1652 RTEYGQSA
-1658 EMKGVRVI
+1658 MGVRVI
-1666 VEWLNDSVTTR
+1666 VEWLNDSQFTR
-1677 PNSNFAVSVCEPDGT
+1677 PAGDFTVYVNGEDKTISSADSNVDVTKA
-1692 TVSSTDPNVK
+1692 
-1702 LTQMG
+1702 G
-1707 NIWVYNFSD
+1707 NIWIYYFKN
-1716 LDASKSYTA
+1716 LDATKSYTA
-1725 YEMNVPDGYTGTAV
+1725 YEGNVPHGYNGTAV
-1739 GSEHAVNVV
+1739 GKENAINVV
-1748 SGKARI
+1748 SGRATI
-1754 QNVFSYTSTF
+1754 QNSFSYSQSFGCTTT
-1764 KYKGHEQQ
+1764 EQT

-1791 TDTYPGG
+1791 TDSYAGG
-1798 KGGYSTGTVYLSEG
+1798 KGGYSTGTVYLSQG
-1812 QLLYVYVGQKGGDRT
+1812 QLLYVYVGQQGGSRT
-1827 TGKGGGW
+1827 TGRGGGW
-1834 NGGGDAGNSGTSGG
+1834 NGGGDAGNAGSSGG

-1857 TQNPVNNNSTAD
+1857 KQNPVDNRAITNEKNN
-1869 QKNDRGKTISWDP
+1869 RGTNPNWDP
-1882 KGTIIVAGGGGG
+1882 DGTIIVAGGGGG
-1894 GGYTGGKPDQLTGGY
+1894 GGNSGGTTRDQLIGGY
-1909 GGGETAGQGG
+1909 GGGETAGAGG
-1919 AQDAASNAKQK
+1919 AEKAASNETKT
-1930 GYKQGYGQNRYDLN
+1930 GYMQGYGQNRYDAQFY
-1944 VSGNSS
+1944 

-1959 YGGYVNPNGDMDFGG
+1959 YGGMVRSTYDVAG
-1974 GGGTGYVAEKL
+1974 GGGTGYVADKL
-1985 GQYPITHEQTIAGNM
+1985 GQYPITHGQTVAGNQE
-2000 SFPTVDGTGMETG
+2000 FPTTDGTKKEEG
-2013 HRGDG
+2013 HSGDG
-2018 FAKITYVSEKN
+2018 YAKITFVSETSDVTQPVIN
-2029 DVSEAVTADNHL
+2029 DSQT
-2041 SSARNEKE
+2041 SSATNKDE
-2049 YITDIELGKPGGWT
+2049 YTTSIEFGKQGGWT
-2063 QVDDNTWKYV
+2063 KVDNNTWKYV
-2073 MPVFDDTAEYTYWEE
+2073 MPVFDDTATYTYWED
-2088 PVDGDRYTS
+2088 PVAGYTS
-2097 DAPDSKDNAVEKK
+2097 DAPDPKDDAEAKK

-2123 TNTSSTKYGSI
+2123 TNTAENQYGSI
-2134 TVSKKVVDGSNELT
+2134 TVSKKVIDGGNELK

-2163 GNLLSGT
+2163 GHLLSGT

-2177 FTNGSVTFTL
+2177 FTDGSVTFTL

-2192 KTFNNVPIGLEYVVH
+2192 KTFNNVPIGLKYVVH
-2207 EDANKNYNYGKS
+2207 EDANANYNNGKA
-2219 LDVTGKVSADHP
+2219 LENVTGDVSADQSK
-2231 NVEVKN
+2231 VEVTN
-2237 TFTPAERSRTDITL
+2237 TYTPAKKSRTDITL
-2251 VKKAE
+2251 VKKIE

-2261 SQDDTYPFHAHLT
+2261 SENDTYPFHAHLT

-2316 KAVFKDVPVGATYQ
+2316 KAVFKDVPVGAMYQ

-2349 GTIVRTSG
+2349 GTIARTSG
-2357 SNTTENQELA
+2357 SNTAENQELA
-2367 TAIEKVDEGEQT
+2367 TATETVDEGEQT

-2388 FTQKLTVKKTVSED
+2388 FTQKLTVKKTVSKS
-2402 VHQIDPNEKFEVT
+2402 VQQIDPNEKFEVT

-2423 GAKIDTDSVG
+2423 SAKIDTDSVG

-2458 NVPVS
+2458 NIPVS
-2463 AQYQVKETRNDYVA
+2463 AQYQVKETRNDYIA
-2477 SYKITSAT
+2477 SYTITSSKRPNFASGENKT
-2485 RSEPIFGANTAA
+2485 ANR
-2497 NQDLITELQTMRK
+2497 DLNTNIQTVLRD
-2510 NEDPTVELISR
+2510 EDPTVELISGA
-2521 THWVTVGLKK
+2521 HWIKVDLKK
-2531 TDKDGTLLRGAQFTL
+2531 TAEDGTLLRGAQFTL

-2565 VEENDS
+2565 AEKKDS

-2665 ALLMI
+2665 AQLMI

>member
-1 MASTVGL
+1 
-8 LLGGFF
+8 

-49 KVRDTV
+49 KVRNTV
-55 VEPEESATPAPAETP
+55 VDPEESATPAPAETP
-70 SFLPSPSPAAS
+70 SILPSPSPAAS
-81 ASADTEA
+81 ASEGTEA
-88 SPTPAASQTPEETA
+88 SPTPAALPTPEETA
-102 AASSADPSASVD
+102 AASSADTSASVD
-114 PEESPASSATPAST
+114 PEESPASSTTPAST
-128 SSAALTETDQ
+128 SSAALTET
-138 PAASTET
+138 E
-145 DQPAALTEM
+145 QPAALTETNQPAALTET

-164 KLVHD
+164 QLVHD
-169 FDAEVFYGGM
+169 FRAEVFYGGT
-179 RRDDGKYVWSA
+179 DQDGKYVWSA

-213 DDMVFAPGTVKI
+213 DDMFFAPGTVKI
-225 TVPVTVLTDRD
+225 TVPVTVLKDRD

-272 EADGQIVITN
+272 EVDGQIVITN

-302 ETFAYRDMGQQD
+302 ETFAYEDMK
-314 MGQQGTFTATITAMD
+314 QQGAFTATITAMD
-329 PATVTDTES
+329 PATVTDTET

-347 TRTVDGVYIDTQ
+347 TVTVAGVYIDTQ

-374 KWQDAWGEKPE
+374 SWQKAWGKTPE
-385 NDDKYSYFV
+385 NAGKYAYFV

-406 EYAMKVDD
+406 EYAMSIDD
-414 EITSLIAD
+414 QITSLIKDGNSITPAD
-422 DQSINNPG
+422 SFAD
-430 EGYSNTGLPAAK
+430 TGVAAAK
-442 AVAWYSADGAYAIGQ
+442 AVAWYNANGAYAIRQ
-457 RSDRD
+457 RSGQDG
-462 QDGNSNGRYQKES
+462 DGNSNGHYQKES
-475 GLRYDYVIVAVNKK
+475 GLRYDYVVVAVNKE
-489 LLTDTNKLE
+489 LLADTNKLE
-498 ITTRTTA
+498 ITTLTTE
-505 TVHPRDDADDS
+505 TVHPRDDDADGT
-516 QATSQTFERR
+516 QASSQTYERR
-526 FVWNKPVFRGYG
+526 FVWNKPVFHGYG

-553 QSVRDEWPREYFTE
+553 QSGRNEWPREYFTE
-567 LGNHASNYSSYNLN
+567 LGNHASNYSAYNLN
-581 DLVKLNNS
+581 DLIEKNNS
-589 MPISGLDYAIWT
+589 ISGLDYAIWT
-601 EGYVGQWSIDRNAT
+601 EGYVGSWSIDRNAK
-615 NPEQGDY
+615 NPGPDDY
-622 FKELVRYEMTDNQFY
+622 FKEPVRYEMTDNQFY

-642 NGVSQDEKDRLTSSD
+642 DGVSQDEKDRLTSSD

-662 SLRFNVYAY
+662 RLRFNVYAY
-671 DAKFDKN
+671 DAVFDDSRK
-678 RQEFVNSG
+678 EFVNAG
-686 KVTYDDGE
+686 KVTYGDDE

-703 STDAEWKKAAEYSLK
+703 STDAEFVKAADYNLK
-718 NNEFTIPDS
+718 TNTFTDTDD
-727 NSKLVKKTDTTI
+727 KYVKSTDTTI

-744 IEFTDN
+744 IDFQN
-750 VVGYRIETK
+750 GVVGYRFETK
-759 NKHYYTRIGVVP
+759 NVHYYTRIGVVP

-828 PAVAQDADFIRKVE
+828 PAVAQDADFIRMVE
-842 NVGSL
+842 KAGSL

-871 DESYN
+871 DESYI
-876 YGQNEKGYTEQNGG
+876 YGQNEKGFAEQNGG
-890 TFYDI
+890 TFYDL
-895 LPTGAVLDPDSI
+895 LPIGAVLDPDSI
-907 VISTNE
+907 VLETNE
-913 GELPSSSYSLKTI
+913 GELPASSYSLTTI
-926 STNYPDSGRTLIKIT
+926 STNYKDTGRTFVKIT
-941 VYDPA
+941 VYDPGD
-946 NWYDLYYDTVHTYEA
+946 WYDLYYDTVHTYES

-983 GFFQDPDKQTET
+983 GFYQDPNNPTVKS
-995 KVRAYFDRYLSDV
+995 KVRSYFERYLSDEKDGTDDKKKQEMEDLYEGVGV
-1008 KNNTDEKKNAEETML
+1008 KDP
-1023 YDAVKEAGVADPQAD
+1023 ADD
-1038 MHFLFRGRDG
+1038 LHFLFRGRDG

-1129 ALPKDK
+1129 ALPKDEK
-1135 NGAMLISPVVYYS
+1135 GTMLISPVVYYS
-1148 TEAQNF
+1148 TEVQNF

-1166 KLDLENNGSV
+1166 KLDLGKDGSV
-1176 LEELQGQIRAIA
+1176 PEELQKDIRAIA

-1202 GKGEAVSVNLTMAA
+1202 GKGEAVSVNLTMTA

-1222 ADGTAGYP
+1222 ADRTAGYP

-1268 NIKKLSA
+1268 NIKKLSDR
-1275 QDHTTIRGIQF
+1275 DHTTIRGIQF
-1286 RLSGT
+1286 RLSGK

-1311 FAKVEKGTYM
+1311 FAKVEKGTYT

-1332 DDHTAYKVV
+1332 DDHTAYKVE

-1416 GNDVVKTAVSD
+1416 GNDVVKTAISD

-1456 NDKYQVVVNDAGS
+1456 DSRYQVVVNDAGS

-1560 APIGLN
+1560 APVGLN
-1566 GEGKKPVKGK
+1566 GEGKKPEKEN

-1599 TYTITKDGKETL
+1599 TYTITKDGVETL

-1624 RALDGQITIIKKWDD
+1624 RALDGQITFIKKWDD
-1639 DGKERKSPKIHLY
+1639 ASDNDQRPTPVVHLA
-1652 NTETQT
+1652 TSETLRT
-1658 EMKGVRVI
+1658 YTGARVV
-1666 VEWLNDSVTTR
+1666 VEWLNDYASARPSAEGGVTVTI
-1677 PNSNFAVSVCEPDGT
+1677 ATVKDGKT
-1692 TVSSTDPNVK
+1692 ETVVSSSSKATSS
-1702 LTQMG
+1702 LG
-1707 NIWVYNFSD
+1707 NLWVYNFPD
-1716 LDASKSYTA
+1716 VELNPEQTYYA
-1725 YEMNVPDGYTGTAV
+1725 YETQPDSIVKNGKYSGSAVGADNQIQLMHGKATISNTYKETYEYPYTGNIQTFTA
-1739 GSEHAVNVV
+1739 SH
-1748 SGKARI
+1748 
-1754 QNVFSYTSTF
+1754 
-1764 KYKGHEQQ
+1764 
-1772 FKAPYS
+1772 S
-1778 GYYKLE
+1778 GYYQLE
-1784 VWGAEGG
+1784 VWGASGGFDGISTNRTDYDNYVKNNWDRPGLGGYSYGTYYMNKDDTIYVIVGEQGHDHTLGG
-1791 TDTYPGG
+1791 TNPSYNGGGKTTAWSG
-1798 KGGYSTGTVYLSEG
+1798 KGGDSS
-1812 QLLYVYVGQKGGDRT
+1812 
-1827 TGKGGGW
+1827 
-1834 NGGGDAGNSGTSGG
+1834 

-1857 TQNPVNNNSTAD
+1857 KQNVADAASNSD
-1869 QKNDRGKTISWDP
+1869 WNPD
-1882 KGTIIVAGGGGG
+1882 GTIIVAGGGGG
-1894 GGYTGGKPDQLTGGY
+1894 IDNYAAQNEGARGGAGGGTTGGNALASNREVTGTGGGTKGKYQKQGVGQNYTGGHSDS
-1909 GGGETAGQGG
+1909 GGGGG
-1919 AQDAASNAKQK
+1919 
-1930 GYKQGYGQNRYDLN
+1930 
-1944 VSGNSS
+1944 
-1950 DGGGAGAGW
+1950 GW
-1959 YGGYVNPNGDMDFGG
+1959 YGGASSWDNNGG
-1974 GGGTGYVAEKL
+1974 GGGGSGYVNQDVLKNA
-1985 GQYPITHEQTIAGNM
+1985 QTIAGSEEIPNPKGGKEIGHFGDGYARITFI
-2000 SFPTVDGTGMETG
+2000 SANSPTVSDNTSAGNTQAASYTSTYETTANGWVKDG
-2013 HRGDG
+2013 D
-2018 FAKITYVSEKN
+2018 
-2029 DVSEAVTADNHL
+2029 
-2041 SSARNEKE
+2041 
-2049 YITDIELGKPGGWT
+2049 
-2063 QVDDNTWKYV
+2063 TWKYV
-2073 MPVFDDTAEYTYWEE
+2073 MPVFDDTATYTYWEDDL
-2088 PVDGDRYTS
+2088 DGYTS
-2097 DAPDSKDNAVEKK
+2097 DAPSAADKNYVI
-2110 AVLNGSENKTLVV
+2110 NGSENKTLVV
-2123 TNTSSTKYGSI
+2123 TNTAENQYGSI
-2134 TVSKKVVDGSNELT
+2134 TVSKKVVDGSELT

-2155 FTLTLNKD
+2155 FTLTLTDKD
-2163 GNLLSGT
+2163 DKSLSGT

-2177 FTNGSVTFTL
+2177 FTDGSVTFTL

-2192 KTFNNVPIGLEYVVH
+2192 KTFNNVPIGLQYVVH
-2207 EDANKNYNYGKS
+2207 EADNANYNNGKA
-2219 LDVTGKVSADHP
+2219 LDDVKGEVSAKNP
-2231 NVEVKN
+2231 NVNVEVKN
-2237 TFTPAERSRTDITL
+2237 TFTPAKKSRTDITL
-2251 VKKAE
+2251 VKKIE

-2261 SQDDTYPFHAHLT
+2261 SQDDTYPFHVALT
-2274 GLDANLEFGVV
+2274 GLDPALEFSIV
-2285 IGSDDSNTTVQNY
+2285 IGADGQDPVTQNY

-2330 FVEDAGKWTARYN
+2330 FVEDAGKWTSRYN

-2357 SNTTENQELA
+2357 SNTAENQELA
-2367 TAIEKVDEGEQT
+2367 TAVETVDEGEQT
-2379 TVTFTNTLA
+2379 TVTFINTLA
-2388 FTQKLTVKKTVSED
+2388 FTQKLTVKKTVSES
-2402 VHQIDPNEKFEVT
+2402 VQQIDPNEKFEVT

-2423 GAKIDTDSVG
+2423 SAKIDTDSVG

-2463 AQYQVKETRNDYVA
+2463 AQYQVKETKNDYIA
-2477 SYKITSAT
+2477 SYTITSSRRAIDAGENKT
-2485 RSEPIFGANTAA
+2485 ANR
-2497 NQDLITELQTMRK
+2497 DLNTNVQTVLRD
-2510 NEDPTVELISR
+2510 EDPTVELISGA
-2521 THWVTVGLKK
+2521 HWIKVDLKK
-2531 TDKDGTLLRGAQFTL
+2531 TSEDGTLLRGANFTL
-2546 YKGSG
+2546 YKTEGNTSV
-2551 ENRTEYKMNRKGLP
+2551 EYKMNRDGDP
-2565 VEENDS
+2565 DENGS
-2571 SASAV
+2571 SA

-2581 KTLTLASGTYEL
+2581 KTLTLPEGTYLL

-2604 TDDAKTVTFTVEGNK
+2604 TDNAKTITFTVNGNG
-2619 VTLISENKLA
+2619 VSLNGENKLA
-2629 SIETKDDQ
+2629 SIETGDDQ

-2670 GTSLFGFWKLRK
+2670 GKSLFGFWKLMK
-2682 DDSARKN
+2682 EEKQ